1 MVPSMVGSGARR
13 NINTAYMFSNDN
25 KIFVLDT
32 NVVLYD
38 YRCIYSFEE
47 HAVVIPITL
56 LEEIDRFKRG
66 NEIINFN
73 AREFSRE
80 LDALI
85 GDRLLNEGV
94 ALDSGGTIVVITNI
108 GKDEHLREIFWEDTP
123 DHRILSLA
131 YNLAREFGFGRVFLV
146 SKDINLRMKA
156 KSIGLKAEDYETG
169 KVKDID
175 ELYTGKNLVE
185 NVSSGLID
193 TMYRGGLISFE
204 ESGFSAPP
212 HPNEFFIM
220 RNGAKSVL
228 AMYVKDENVLQLV
241 EKKKAYG
248 IIPRNAEQ
256 TFALNALLNPAIS
269 LVTLS
274 GKAGTGKTLMA
285 LAASLECRREYKQIL
300 LAKPII
306 PLSNRDIGYLPG
318 DIQSKLDPYMQS
330 LFDNLSVIKNQ
341 FDEESEDFRRISQM
355 VTNEKLLIM
364 ALAYIRG
371 RSLSKVFFIVDEAQN
386 LTPHEVKTII
396 TRAGEGTKIV
406 FTGDPYQ
413 IDTPYL
419 DSRSCGITYLIDKMK
434 GQRLYAHVTLEKG
447 ERSQL
452 AELASNLL

>member
-1 MVPSMVGSGARR
+1 MFPAVIAGVRR
-13 NINTAYMFSNDN
+13 RSERTGYMFDNDN

-47 HAVVIPITL
+47 HSVVIPITL

-80 LDALI
+80 LDSLI

-94 ALDSGGTIVVITNI
+94 ALESGGTIVVNTNI
-108 GKDEHLREIFWEDTP
+108 RKDEHLREIFWEDTP

-131 YNLAREFGFGRVFLV
+131 YNLAREHGFGRVFLV

-156 KSIGLKAEDYETG
+156 KSVGLMAEDYETG
-169 KVKDID
+169 KVKDLD

-185 NVSSGLID
+185 EVPSELID
-193 TMYRGGLISFE
+193 AIYREGSIRLDD
-204 ESGFSAPP
+204 SGMAVEP

-220 RNGAKSVL
+220 RNGTKSIL
-228 AMYVKDENVLQLV
+228 TTYMKDDRALRLV

-248 IIPRNAEQ
+248 ITPRNAEQ
-256 TFALNALLNPAIS
+256 TFALNALLNPATS

-285 LAASLECRREYKQIL
+285 LAAALECRREYKQIL

-318 DIQSKLDPYMQS
+318 DIQSKLDPYMQP

-355 VTNEKLLIM
+355 VANEKLLIM

-419 DSRSCGITYLIDKMK
+419 DSRSCGLTYLIDKMK

-452 AELASNLL
+452 AELASNLR

>member
-1 MVPSMVGSGARR
+1 
-13 NINTAYMFSNDN
+13 MFSNDN

-94 ALDSGGTIVVITNI
+94 ALESGGAIVVNTNI
-108 GKDEHLREIFWEDTP
+108 KKDEHLREIFWEDTP

-131 YNLAREFGFGRVFLV
+131 YNLAREHGFSRVFLV

-169 KVKDID
+169 KVKDLD

-185 NVSSGLID
+185 EVPSELID
-193 TMYRGGLISFE
+193 AIYRGGSIGFD
-204 ESGFSAPP
+204 ESGIGEQP

-220 RNGAKSVL
+220 RNGAKSIL
-228 AMYVKDENVLQLV
+228 TTYLKDENSLRLV

-248 IIPRNAEQ
+248 ITPRNAEQ

-318 DIQSKLDPYMQS
+318 DIQSKLDPYMQP

-355 VTNEKLLIM
+355 VANEKLLIM

-419 DSRSCGITYLIDKMK
+419 DSRSCGLTYLIDKMK